1 VSTSKNPKELL
12 VGTTVGKIAFSLR
25 EAIARLKAPVE
36 QIPWMLNDSLARRI
50 LIRLCQPGRT
60 FIDVG
65 AHIGSVIA
73 DVQRHSPE
81 AKIVAIEA
89 IPDKA
94 EALRRKFPRVEI
106 QCCALAETEGTAS
119 FFVGDQS
126 GYSSLDNVGGKEIA
140 VRTRPLDAVITAP
153 DVDVIKIDVV
163 GAELGVLIGAE
174 QTIARCRPTIVFESG
189 PQEVLGYTKERMFD
203 WLDARDYRLFVP
215 NRLPERDGGPGLN
228 KGAWLDCHFYPWPT
242 LNYFAVPA
250 ERLAT
255 VRKRARSLTR

>member
-1 VSTSKNPKELL
+1 L
-12 VGTTVGKIAFSLR
+12 
-25 EAIARLKAPVE
+25 
-36 QIPWMLNDSLARRI
+36 LNDALARRI
-50 LIRLCQPGRT
+50 LIRLCQPGQT

-73 DVQRHSPE
+73 DVQRYSPS
-81 AKIVAIEA
+81 AKIVAVEA
-89 IPDKA
+89 ISDKA
-94 EALRRKFPRVEI
+94 KDLRRKFPSVEI
-106 QCCALAETEGTAS
+106 HCCALGETEGTSS
-119 FFVGDQS
+119 FFIADQS
-126 GYSSLDNVGGKEIA
+126 GYSSLANVGGKEIT
-140 VRTRPLDAVITAP
+140 VRTMPLDAVITAS
-153 DVDVIKIDVV
+153 DVNVIKIDVE

-174 QTIARCRPTIVFESG
+174 QTIARCRPTIMFESG

-203 WLDARDYRLFVP
+203 WLDERDYRLFVP

-255 VRKRARSLTR
+255 VRERARSLVRERRP